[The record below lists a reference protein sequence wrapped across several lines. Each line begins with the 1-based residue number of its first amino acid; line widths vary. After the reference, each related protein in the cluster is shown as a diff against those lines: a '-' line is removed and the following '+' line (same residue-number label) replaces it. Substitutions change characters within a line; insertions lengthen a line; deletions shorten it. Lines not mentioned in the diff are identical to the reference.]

1 MKVIHSMA
9 AQPPTVGAA
18 SGEEAFDNYF
28 RVLNWIADTK
38 KKMPGG
44 GDYEVTPAMREEA
57 YNADPLVSGIII
69 PFLKNIILNGNSIE
83 TKDNKKYEALID
95 DISGFIKDIKLM
107 EVFREDF
114 EDYVGKGAHTYRRK
128 DYDNG
133 IVNHLQR
140 LEPRAMEQF
149 QDIWDSRIRAF
160 HQNIAVNTEWKSDG
174 TEKTYN
180 SWFVPDCEQYIPDEN
195 VMGGKT
201 EWESYVSKYGITD
214 ITGLRV
220 DNASKIIVM
229 DRVRYGNPPPI
240 DKAILAI
247 WLKRLLLANGPNYIF
262 NVLSPFLHIK
272 NGQLALS
279 TQDGESVFVSS
290 LPEAPP
296 ASLADIDP
304 ERYDN
309 EKAIYDDWVTATKN
323 DVDNIVRYRQQGGV
337 FASGPDKELKV
348 IESGRSISP
357 SFISTMISLL
367 NEDVGQAFG
376 FPVSLIMARGAELA
390 TSDTIQSI
398 FNTSYAGARIDY
410 QTKADE
416 LIKERFEKGKW
427 SYEIT
432 AKDGTVEKGT
442 YTFADAC
449 PEFKLYTGDVDDALI
464 IAQTNLENLKG
475 LEILKT
481 IGGSKAD
488 IQMLADEYGITNLDL
503 DNFGTEAPEETEEPG
518 ETDEM
523 FGSMSALPDEFKADV
538 NPAEEK
544 LKDELFRTYNEAKK
558 SIDKLLE

>member
-1 MKVIHSMA
+1 MTVIHSMA
-9 AQPPTVGAA
+9 ALPPTVGAA
-18 SGEEAFDNYF
+18 SGEEAFASYS

-38 KKMPGG
+38 KKMPDG

-57 YNADPLVSGIII
+57 YNADPLVSGIIS
-69 PFLKNIILNGNSIE
+69 PFLKNITLSNFSIE
-83 TKDNKKYEALID
+83 TKDNKKYEALIED
-95 DISGFIKDIKLM
+95 VCRFLKDIGM
-107 EVFREDF
+107 MNAFREDF
-114 EDYVGKGAHTYRRK
+114 EDYALKHGHSYRRK
-128 DYDNG
+128 DYDKG

-149 QDIWDSRIRAF
+149 QDIWDSRIRSF
-160 HQNIAVNTEWKSDG
+160 HQNITVSTEWKSDG

-180 SWFVPDCEQYIPDEN
+180 SWFVPDCDLYIPEEN
-195 VMGGKT
+195 EMAGEA
-201 EWESYVSKYGITD
+201 EWNKYVAKYGITD
-214 ITGLRV
+214 VTGLRV

-348 IESGRSISP
+348 VESGRSISP
-357 SFISTMISLL
+357 AFISTMISLL
-367 NEDVGQAFG
+367 NEDIGQAFG

-398 FNTSYAGARIDY
+398 FNTSYAGARFDY
-410 QTKADE
+410 QSKADE
-416 LIKERFEKGKW
+416 LIKERFESGKW
-427 SYEIT
+427 SFEIT

-442 YTFADAC
+442 YGFDEAC
-449 PEFKLYTGDVDDALI
+449 PEFKLFTGDVDDALI
-464 IAQTNLENLKG
+464 IAQTNLENLRG
-475 LEILKT
+475 LEILKN

-488 IQMLADEYGITNLDL
+488 VQMLADEYGITNLDL
-503 DNFGTEAPEETEEPG
+503 ENFGTETQEEPG
-518 ETDEM
+518 ATDEM
-523 FGSMSALPDEFKADV
+523 FRSMSALPDEFKADV

-544 LKDELFRTYNEAKK
+544 LKAELLKTYKEARK